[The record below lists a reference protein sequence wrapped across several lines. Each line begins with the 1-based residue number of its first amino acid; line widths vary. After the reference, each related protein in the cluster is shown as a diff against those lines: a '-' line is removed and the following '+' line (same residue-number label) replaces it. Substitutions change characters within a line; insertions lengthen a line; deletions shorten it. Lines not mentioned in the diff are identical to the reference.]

1 MNKPFSMA
9 CEEFKQELATLINNS
24 GLPICVI
31 ELALQNCLN
40 EVDNIARKQY
50 QSDKIQYEKS
60 LLEEDSKNQ
69 KSDKE

>member
-1 MNKPFSMA
+1 M
-9 CEEFKQELATLINNS
+9 CEEFRQELATLINNS

-40 EVDNIARKQY
+40 EVDNIAKNQY
-50 QSDKIQYEKS
+50 KNDKAQYEQY
-60 LLEEDSKNQ
+60 LLEEKNKSK